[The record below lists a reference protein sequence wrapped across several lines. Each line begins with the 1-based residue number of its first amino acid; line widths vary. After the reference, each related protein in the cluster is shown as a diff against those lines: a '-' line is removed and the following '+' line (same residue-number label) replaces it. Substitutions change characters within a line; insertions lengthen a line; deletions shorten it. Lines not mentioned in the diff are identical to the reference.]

1 MGFGTEV
8 LFILMLGMLILGPK
22 QLHTMLRHLVRAKAR
37 FEEVSHGLRSQL
49 AIARSGARLAGA
61 QARKLIPRGSIG
73 GDAVEG
79 DDDLLRQIQFID
91 NLFQWPA

>member
-37 FEEVSHGLRSQL
+37 FEEVSHGLKSQL
-49 AIARSGARLAGA
+49 AAELDSPGPSEKTNSTRLNWW
-61 QARKLIPRGSIG
+61 RCG
-73 GDAVEG
+73 G
-79 DDDLLRQIQFID
+79 RR
-91 NLFQWPA
+91 